1 MKELGFELGSKL
13 ILGIPGGS
21 DDKESVC
28 NTGDGFDPWVGK
40 IPWRREWLY
49 TPVFLP
55 GESQG
60 RRSLAGYSS
69 WRHKELDMTDQL
81 THSLFHFQFIPKLRS
96 SPQRGSLFSS
106 FLFLTLQPHSAINT
120 KYKHFHHKT
129 PRYYLGMCIISWATH
144 FLNMINSS
152 NNSVPPRYQ
161 VCPFPNTILRVP
173 ETCNPVFAQAK

>member
-106 FLFLTLQPHSAINT
+106 FLFLTLQPHSATLAKNLDTVVITFFNIC
-120 KYKHFHHKT
+120 F
-129 PRYYLGMCIISWATH
+129 YLKDSCFIE
-144 FLNMINSS
+144 F
-152 NNSVPPRYQ
+152 
-161 VCPFPNTILRVP
+161 CCFPLMNQP
-173 ETCNPVFAQAK
+173 